1 MTMGDRIHNR
11 RKELDLT
18 LEYVGNYVGVAK
30 STVRKWETGYIENIS
45 ALRLQKLAA
54 VLCTTVEY
62 LMDGITSNVI
72 YKNIEP
78 MPSTKPVP
86 VIGKIACGAPI
97 FAQENIEGY
106 AELDQRVNADF
117 ALRCVGNSMINA
129 HIFDGDLVFIKS
141 QPDVDN
147 GEIAAVVIEDEAT
160 LKRVYKYENR
170 IELRPENPLFP
181 VLQFEGD
188 ELSRIRIIGK
198 AIAFLGQVR

>member
-1 MTMGDRIHNR
+1 MTMCDRIHNR

-30 STVRKWETGYIENIS
+30 STVRKWETGYIENIG

-54 VLCTTVEY
+54 VLNTTVEY
-62 LMDGITSNVI
+62 LMDGIAPGVI

-78 MPSTKPVP
+78 MPSTRPVP
-86 VIGKIACGAPI
+86 VVGKIACGSPI
-97 FAQENIEGY
+97 FASENIEGY
-106 AELDQRVNADF
+106 AALDQRVNADF
-117 ALRCVGNSMINA
+117 ALRCVGDSMVNA
-129 HIFDGDLVFIKS
+129 HIFNGDLVFIKA

-147 GEIAAVVIEDEAT
+147 GEIAAIVIDDEAT

-181 VLQFEGD
+181 VLQFEGA
-188 ELSRIRIIGK
+188 ELDRIRIIGK